1 MRSFRTPFLLS
12 FILVGLLSVTAFSK
26 TTINKINAD
35 PSRYHDKKVTIV
47 GTVTDSY
54 GGMGQGAY
62 EIDDGT
68 GKMWVIADR
77 TVPARGARVEVKG
90 RLYTGFVFRGRN
102 MATALRESGRK
113 AKDR

>member
-1 MRSFRTPFLLS
+1 MRALRTSFLIVLLA
-12 FILVGLLSVTAFSK
+12 GLLSVTALAK

-90 RLYTGFVFRGRN
+90 RLYTGFVYRGRN
-102 MATALRESGRK
+102 MATALRETGRK
-113 AKDR
+113 AKDN